1 MEELIERI
9 KDSAMTF
16 WLVANYANNSDNK
29 PALQTAQRLADII
42 GQLIDEYMEETC
54 ADLEEELLV
63 DYDFEQSRKIHLNK
77 ENNKNSNPDETAD

>member
-29 PALQTAQRLADII
+29 PALQTAQSLADILS
-42 GQLIDEYMEETC
+42 QLLDEYMEETC
-54 ADLEEELLV
+54 ADIEEELMADHDFAQWKK
-63 DYDFEQSRKIHLNK
+63 DYMDND
-77 ENNKNSNPDETAD
+77 KNLKYNETAD